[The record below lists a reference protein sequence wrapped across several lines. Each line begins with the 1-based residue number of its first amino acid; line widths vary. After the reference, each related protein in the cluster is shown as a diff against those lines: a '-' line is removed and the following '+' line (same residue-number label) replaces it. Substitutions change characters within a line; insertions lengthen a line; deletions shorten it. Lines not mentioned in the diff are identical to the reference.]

1 MMKRFSWCGKKN
13 FVQFRNIVRTK
24 KELEAKK
31 EWRKKLS
38 ANIERSDD
46 IIELASEFI
55 EKWLPDREDTKC
67 YACDLG
73 NNLTETINMMGYY
86 VDDAWAFLSNHL
98 KDARDEYEYEK
109 NNFGS
114 VLHNPFEEPDAFVTC
129 IMINVVES
137 IISQIPYID
146 KHWNEQI
153 FLTKGLIRNILSHL
167 YPNRYY

>member
-13 FVQFRNIVRTK
+13 SIQNRITVRA
-24 KELEAKK
+24 KEALDAKK
-31 EWRKKLS
+31 EWRKKLP
-38 ANIERSDD
+38 ANIERSND

-55 EKWLPDREDTKC
+55 EKWLPDLEDIEC

-73 NNLTETINMMGYY
+73 NNLTEDINMMGYD

-109 NNFGS
+109 FNYGS
-114 VLHNPFEEPDAFVTC
+114 CLHNPFEEPDAFVTC

-146 KHWNEQI
+146 QHWNDNI
-153 FLTKGLIRNILSHL
+153 LLTKGVIRNILSHL
-167 YPNRYY
+167 YPNRY

>member
-1 MMKRFSWCGKKN
+1 MTKRFSWCGKKN
-13 FVQFRNIVRTK
+13 SVQNRIVVRA
-24 KELEAKK
+24 KEALDAKK
-31 EWRKKLS
+31 EWRIKLP
-38 ANIERSDD
+38 ANIDRSND

-55 EKWLPDREDTKC
+55 EKWLPEWEDTEC

-73 NNLTETINMMGYY
+73 NNLTEGINMMGYD

-109 NNFGS
+109 DNYGS
-114 VLHNPFEEPDAFVTC
+114 CLHNPFEEPDAFVTC

-146 KHWNEQI
+146 QHWNDEI
-153 FLTKGLIRNILSHL
+153 ILTKGVIRNILSHL
-167 YPNRYY
+167 YPDRY

>member
-13 FVQFRNIVRTK
+13 CVQFRNIVRTK
-24 KELEAKK
+24 KELEEKK
-31 EWRKKLS
+31 EWRIKLP
-38 ANIERSDD
+38 ARIDRSVN

-55 EKWLPDREDTKC
+55 EEELPKWEDTEC
-67 YACDLG
+67 NACELG
-73 NNLTETINMMGYY
+73 RNLTEDINMMGY
-86 VDDAWAFLSNHL
+86 VVEDAWAFLSNHL
-98 KDARDEYEYEK
+98 KDARDEYEYEM
-109 NNFGS
+109 NNYGS

-167 YPNRYY
+167 YPNRY